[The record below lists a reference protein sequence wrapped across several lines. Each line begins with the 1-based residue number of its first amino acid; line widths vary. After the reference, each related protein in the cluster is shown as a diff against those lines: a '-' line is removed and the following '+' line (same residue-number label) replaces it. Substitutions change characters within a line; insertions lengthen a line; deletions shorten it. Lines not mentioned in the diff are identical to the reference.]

1 MNESALSQKECHAKL
16 LPSPLCY
23 LSIGLNS
30 PEKNKKKKSPEEGVT
45 HISSLI
51 MHRVLET
58 KTKNKK
64 KEEKKNASTIFCA
77 RSFVSSSLDQLIFL
91 FLVWFVLFCFV
102 LFCVP
107 WIS

>member
-1 MNESALSQKECHAKL
+1 VPCKTSAFT
-16 LPSPLCY
+16 PL

-30 PEKNKKKKSPEEGVT
+30 PEKKKKKKSPEEGVT
-45 HISSLI
+45 HISSL

-64 KEEKKNASTIFCA
+64 KEEKKTRRQFFARALLFPHRSINLFFC
-77 RSFVSSSLDQLIFL
+77 F
-91 FLVWFVLFCFV
+91 WFGLFCFV